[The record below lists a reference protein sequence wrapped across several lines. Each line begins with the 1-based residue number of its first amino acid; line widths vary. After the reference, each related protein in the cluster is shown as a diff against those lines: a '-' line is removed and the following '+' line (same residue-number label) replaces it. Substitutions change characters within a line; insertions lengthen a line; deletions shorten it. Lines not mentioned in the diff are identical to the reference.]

1 MSFSF
6 YLSKKYTL
14 SKKDSRFINFI
25 SGFSIAGI
33 ALGVATLIIALSI
46 LNGFED
52 TITKKIIDFDSHIQV
67 FSYRN
72 SLPSYITYQP
82 QIVDLLFPHAEAI
95 NPYASKL
102 AIIGTRATKEG
113 VNIKGIIPENNAIN
127 VKHNIVEGEF
137 KFENGE
143 VPALVIGRKLANKL
157 LVHVGDVVTVFAL
170 RNEQLPS
177 FDNLPN
183 IQKFKINGVFES
195 GMAEY
200 DDLYA
205 YTNLSI
211 AQKLF
216 DLGDKI
222 SGYDIKL
229 KDISKI
235 DSLTSVLANEL
246 RYPYAVRSI
255 YQTHRNIFT
264 WIELQKEPI
273 PLILALISIVAVFN
287 IIGTLLMIVLEKTQ
301 AIGILKSLGA
311 TKKQIIGIF
320 VYQGAFLA
328 TLGIFIGNIIALVL
342 TYLQLEFNL
351 ISIPSSVYFMS
362 AIPILLK
369 PEVFGI
375 VSIITFVLSIVVS
388 IIPSYIASK
397 IDPVTALRFT

>member
-72 SLPSYITYQP
+72 SLPSYMDYQP
-82 QIVDLLFPHAEAI
+82 HIDDLLFPHTEAI

-170 RNEQLPS
+170 TNEQLPS

-205 YTNLSI
+205 YTNLST

-216 DLGDKI
+216 DFGDKI

-328 TLGIFIGNIIALVL
+328 ILGILIGNIVALVL

-375 VSIITFVLSIVVS
+375 VSIITFALSIVVS

-397 IDPVTALRFT
+397 IDPVTALRFS

>member
-72 SLPSYITYQP
+72 SLPSYIDYQP
-82 QIVDLLFPHAEAI
+82 QIDDLLFPNAEAI

-102 AIIGTRATKEG
+102 AIIGTRSTKEG

-137 KFENGE
+137 KFENGK
-143 VPALVIGRKLANKL
+143 VPVLVIGRKLANKL

-205 YTNLSI
+205 YTNLST

-216 DLGDKI
+216 DFGDKI

-287 IIGTLLMIVLEKTQ
+287 IIGTLLMIILEKTK
-301 AIGILKSLGA
+301 AIGTLKSLGA

-397 IDPVTALRFT
+397 IDPVTALRFS

>member
-72 SLPSYITYQP
+72 SLPSYIDYQP
-82 QIVDLLFPHAEAI
+82 QIDDLLFPNAEAI

-102 AIIGTRATKEG
+102 AIIGTRSTKEG

-170 RNEQLPS
+170 TNEQLPS

-205 YTNLSI
+205 YTNLST

-216 DLGDKI
+216 DFGDKI

-328 TLGIFIGNIIALVL
+328 ILGILIGNIVALVL

-375 VSIITFVLSIVVS
+375 VSIITFALSIVVS

-397 IDPVTALRFT
+397 IDPVTALRFS

>member
-72 SLPSYITYQP
+72 SLPSYIDYQP
-82 QIVDLLFPHAEAI
+82 QIDDLLFPNAAAI

-102 AIIGTRATKEG
+102 AIIGTRSTKEG

-137 KFENGE
+137 KFENGK
-143 VPALVIGRKLANKL
+143 VPVLVIGRKLANKL

-205 YTNLSI
+205 YTNLST

-287 IIGTLLMIVLEKTQ
+287 IIGTLLMIILEKTK
-301 AIGILKSLGA
+301 AIGTLKSLGA

-397 IDPVTALRFT
+397 IDPVTALRFS

>member
-72 SLPSYITYQP
+72 SLPSYIDYQP
-82 QIVDLLFPHAEAI
+82 QIDDLLFPNAEAI

-102 AIIGTRATKEG
+102 AIIGTRSTKEG

-137 KFENGE
+137 KFENGK
-143 VPALVIGRKLANKL
+143 VPVLVIGRKLANKL

-205 YTNLSI
+205 YTNLST

-287 IIGTLLMIVLEKTQ
+287 IIGTLLMIILEKTK
-301 AIGILKSLGA
+301 AIGTLKSLGA

-375 VSIITFVLSIVVS
+375 ISIITFVLSIVVS

-397 IDPVTALRFT
+397 IDPVTALRFS

>member
-72 SLPSYITYQP
+72 SLPSYIDYQP
-82 QIVDLLFPHAEAI
+82 QIDDLLFPNAEAI

-102 AIIGTRATKEG
+102 AIIGTRSTKEG

-205 YTNLSI
+205 YTNLST

-216 DLGDKI
+216 DFGDKI

-287 IIGTLLMIVLEKTQ
+287 IIGTLLMIILEKTK
-301 AIGILKSLGA
+301 AIGTLKSLGA

-397 IDPVTALRFT
+397 IDPVTALRFS

>member
-72 SLPSYITYQP
+72 SLPSYIDYQP
-82 QIVDLLFPHAEAI
+82 QIDDLLFPNAAAI

-102 AIIGTRATKEG
+102 AIIGTRSTKEG

-205 YTNLSI
+205 YTNLST

-287 IIGTLLMIVLEKTQ
+287 IIGTLLMIILEKTK
-301 AIGILKSLGA
+301 AIGTLKSLGA

-320 VYQGAFLA
+320 VYQRVLLA
-328 TLGIFIGNIIALVL
+328 TL
-342 TYLQLEFNL
+342 
-351 ISIPSSVYFMS
+351 
-362 AIPILLK
+362 
-369 PEVFGI
+369 
-375 VSIITFVLSIVVS
+375 
-388 IIPSYIASK
+388 
-397 IDPVTALRFT
+397 

>member
-72 SLPSYITYQP
+72 SLPSYIDYQP
-82 QIVDLLFPHAEAI
+82 QIDDLLFPNAEAI

-102 AIIGTRATKEG
+102 AIIGTRSTKEG

-205 YTNLSI
+205 YTNLST

-287 IIGTLLMIVLEKTQ
+287 IIGTLLMIILEKTK
-301 AIGILKSLGA
+301 AIGTLKSLGA

-375 VSIITFVLSIVVS
+375 ISIITFVLSIVVS

-397 IDPVTALRFT
+397 IDPVTALRFS

>member
-72 SLPSYITYQP
+72 SLPSYIDYQP
-82 QIVDLLFPHAEAI
+82 QIDDLLFPNAEAI

-102 AIIGTRATKEG
+102 AIIGTRSTKEG

-205 YTNLSI
+205 YTNLST

-287 IIGTLLMIVLEKTQ
+287 IIGTLLMIILEKTK
-301 AIGILKSLGA
+301 AIGTLKSLGA

-375 VSIITFVLSIVVS
+375 VSIITFALSIVVS

-397 IDPVTALRFT
+397 IDPVTALRFS

>member
-72 SLPSYITYQP
+72 SLPSYIDYQP
-82 QIVDLLFPHAEAI
+82 QIDDLLFPNAEAI

-102 AIIGTRATKEG
+102 AIIGTRSTKEG

-137 KFENGE
+137 KFENGK
-143 VPALVIGRKLANKL
+143 VPVLVIGRKLANKL

-205 YTNLSI
+205 YTNLST

-287 IIGTLLMIVLEKTQ
+287 IIGTLLMIILEKTK
-301 AIGILKSLGA
+301 AIGTLKSLGA

-397 IDPVTALRFT
+397 IDPVTALRFS

>member
-72 SLPSYITYQP
+72 SLPSYIDYQP
-82 QIVDLLFPHAEAI
+82 QIDDLLFPNAAAI

-102 AIIGTRATKEG
+102 AIIGTRSTKEG

-205 YTNLSI
+205 YTNLST

-287 IIGTLLMIVLEKTQ
+287 IIGTLLMIILEKTK
-301 AIGILKSLGA
+301 AIGTLKSLGA

-397 IDPVTALRFT
+397 IDPVTALRFS

>member
-52 TITKKIIDFDSHIQV
+52 TITKKIIDFDYHIQV

-72 SLPSYITYQP
+72 SLPSYIDYQP
-82 QIVDLLFPHAEAI
+82 QIDDLLFPNAEAI

-102 AIIGTRATKEG
+102 AIIGTRSTKEG

-205 YTNLSI
+205 YTNLST

-287 IIGTLLMIVLEKTQ
+287 IIGTLLMIILEKTK
-301 AIGILKSLGA
+301 AIGTLKSLGA

-397 IDPVTALRFT
+397 IDPVTALRFS

>member
-72 SLPSYITYQP
+72 SLPSYIDYQP
-82 QIVDLLFPHAEAI
+82 QIDDLLFPNAEAI

-102 AIIGTRATKEG
+102 AIIGTRSTKEG

-205 YTNLSI
+205 YTNLST

-287 IIGTLLMIVLEKTQ
+287 IIGTLLMIILEKTK
-301 AIGILKSLGA
+301 AIGTLKSLGA

-397 IDPVTALRFT
+397 IDPVTALRFS

>member
-72 SLPSYITYQP
+72 SLPSYIDYQP
-82 QIVDLLFPHAEAI
+82 QIVDLLFPHAEGI

-102 AIIGTRATKEG
+102 AIIGTRSTKEG

-143 VPALVIGRKLANKL
+143 VAALVIGRKLANKL

-183 IQKFKINGVFES
+183 IQKFKINGIFES

-205 YTNLSI
+205 YTNLST

-216 DLGDKI
+216 DFGDKI

-320 VYQGAFLA
+320 IYQGAFLA
-328 TLGIFIGNIIALVL
+328 ILGILIGNIAALIL

-397 IDPVTALRFT
+397 IDPVTALRFS

>member
-72 SLPSYITYQP
+72 SLPSYIDYQP
-82 QIVDLLFPHAEAI
+82 QIDDLLFPNAEAI

-102 AIIGTRATKEG
+102 AIIGTRSTKEG
-113 VNIKGIIPENNAIN
+113 VNIKGIISENNAIN

-205 YTNLSI
+205 YTNLST

-287 IIGTLLMIVLEKTQ
+287 IIGTLLMIILEKTK
-301 AIGILKSLGA
+301 AIGTLKSLGA

-397 IDPVTALRFT
+397 IDPVTALRFS

>member
-72 SLPSYITYQP
+72 SLPSYIDYQP
-82 QIVDLLFPHAEAI
+82 QIDDLLFPNAAAI

-102 AIIGTRATKEG
+102 AIIGTRSTKEG

-205 YTNLSI
+205 YTNLST

-287 IIGTLLMIVLEKTQ
+287 IIGTLLMIILEKTK
-301 AIGILKSLGA
+301 AIGTLKSLGA

-320 VYQGAFLA
+320 VYRGAFLA

-375 VSIITFVLSIVVS
+375 ISIITFVLSIVVS

-397 IDPVTALRFT
+397 IDPVTALRFS